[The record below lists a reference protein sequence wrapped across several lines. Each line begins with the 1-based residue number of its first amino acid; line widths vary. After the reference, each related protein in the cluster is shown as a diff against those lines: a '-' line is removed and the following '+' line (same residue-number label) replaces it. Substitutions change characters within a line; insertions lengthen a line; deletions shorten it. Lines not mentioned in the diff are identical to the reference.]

1 MSIIIRIIS
10 WLILSALL
18 LIIPEQLQT
27 SRQRHKITPIVVY
40 TIIIFNVVI
49 YIVMLLMTLLRDPSF
64 YNSVIQLW
72 GCRPYDI
79 MHPQSASNILDII
92 RRYATLITYQFLH
105 GGFFHLLGNMIF
117 LYIFGPGVEM
127 GQNVRL
133 RGRDRR
139 PFNSFTPFIVFYV
152 LCGVGSA
159 LCHSAFFGFRA
170 DEVSKIV
177 LVGASGAISGILA
190 AYLIGLWKDYNK
202 IRIRVFYFI
211 PYTISV
217 NLYILYW
224 ILLQVA
230 LFIVTG
236 NKSTVSYAGHI
247 GGFISG
253 LILWTFVCPWTDI
266 IVSLR
271 ARGWFRSSR
280 KTG

>member
-1 MSIIIRIIS
+1 
-10 WLILSALL
+10 
-18 LIIPEQLQT
+18 
-27 SRQRHKITPIVVY
+27 
-40 TIIIFNVVI
+40 
-49 YIVMLLMTLLRDPSF
+49 
-64 YNSVIQLW
+64 
-72 GCRPYDI
+72 
-79 MHPQSASNILDII
+79 
-92 RRYATLITYQFLH
+92 
-105 GGFFHLLGNMIF
+105 MIF

-139 PFNSFTPFIVFYV
+139 PFNSLTPFIVFYV

-159 LCHSAFFGFRA
+159 LCHVAFFGFRE

-190 AYLIGLWKDYNK
+190 AHLLGLWKDYNK
-202 IRIRVFYFI
+202 IKIRVFYYI

-217 NLYILYW
+217 NFYLLYW
-224 ILLQVA
+224 IVLQIA

-271 ARGWFRSSR
+271 ARGWFRASR